1 MLQKLI
7 LMYELLVFKLLK
19 FSELCTLYEL
29 IKFYELHELCKCFM
43 NHSKSVEI
51 T

>member
-7 LMYELLVFKLLK
+7 LVYELYVFKLLK

-29 IKFYELHELCKCFM
+29 NKLYELHELCKCFM
-43 NHSKSVEI
+43 NHLKSVEV